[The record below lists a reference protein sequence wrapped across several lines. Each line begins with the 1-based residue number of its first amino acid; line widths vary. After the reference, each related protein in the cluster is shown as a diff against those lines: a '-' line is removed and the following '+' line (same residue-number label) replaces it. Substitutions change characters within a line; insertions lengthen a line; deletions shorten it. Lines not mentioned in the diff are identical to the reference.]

1 MGCELGYGSGA
12 PFGFNLDQAGAK
24 VSASAPDRLAA
35 ISASTRVHGRI
46 ERSFAFLAVSTLF
59 VGIIGP
65 GFTDPNPM
73 RMPFAPFGV
82 PSALTPPT
90 LGRHRMTN
98 RTRILLVVLLALD
111 RNSTRLNSSHHCAHP
126 VPPSPLDK

>member
-46 ERSFAFLAVSTLF
+46 ERSFASLAVSTLF
-59 VGIIGP
+59 VGIIGS

-90 LGRHRMTN
+90 QLGRAHVCTPVPN
-98 RTRILLVVLLALD
+98 AQLLCRLLLAKKKHQITTTKKTQD
-111 RNSTRLNSSHHCAHP
+111 
-126 VPPSPLDK
+126 

>member
-1 MGCELGYGSGA
+1 MGA

-59 VGIIGP
+59 VGIIGS

-98 RTRILLVVLLALD
+98 RTRILLVVLLAFANALGGLLWVD
-111 RNSTRLNSSHHCAHP
+111 N
-126 VPPSPLDK
+126 

>member
-1 MGCELGYGSGA
+1 M
-12 PFGFNLDQAGAK
+12 
-24 VSASAPDRLAA
+24 R
-35 ISASTRVHGRI
+35 ISDWSSDVCSSDLGRI

-59 VGIIGP
+59 VGIIGS

-90 LGRHRMTN
+90 LGRHRMTK
-98 RTRILLVVLLALD
+98 RQRILLVVLIAFANALGGLLWVASFSRLQTGLLA
-111 RNSTRLNSSHHCAHP
+111 RTSSVSAGT
-126 VPPSPLDK
+126 S